1 VLGFAAFALVVL
13 AVVVP
18 AGMWQFRGY
27 DLLPDTP
34 IPDSPVAHVF
44 VAIEAAGVA
53 AAVTGILIGLWSL
66 VSRARRTRGDL
77 RQQLAWFAFGAG
89 VAVVANLTA
98 LATGLSLLVPV
109 GVLAV
114 LLGIG
119 LGIFRYR
126 LYDVDRLSTVRSST
140 VSSRSPRSP
149 PTPPSPSCSA
159 PSWVDGPRWWR
170 RSVRSP
176 WRWRCVRCGT

>member
-1 VLGFAAFALVVL
+1 VL

-34 IPDSPVAHVF
+34 VPDSPVAHVF
-44 VAIEAAGVA
+44 VGVEAVGIVA
-53 AAVTGILIGLWSL
+53 AVAGILIGLWSL

-77 RQQLAWFAFGAG
+77 RQQLTWFAFGAG
-89 VAVVANLTA
+89 VAVVGNLTA
-98 LATGLSLLVPV
+98 LVTGLSLLVPV

-126 LYDVDRLSTVRSST
+126 LYDVDRLINRTLVYGLVTVAALAVRSIRPL
-140 VSSRSPRSP
+140 SRACWAGHRRP
-149 PTPPSPSCSA
+149 
-159 PSWVDGPRWWR
+159 R
-170 RSVRSP
+170 RSAR
-176 WRWRCVRCGT
+176 